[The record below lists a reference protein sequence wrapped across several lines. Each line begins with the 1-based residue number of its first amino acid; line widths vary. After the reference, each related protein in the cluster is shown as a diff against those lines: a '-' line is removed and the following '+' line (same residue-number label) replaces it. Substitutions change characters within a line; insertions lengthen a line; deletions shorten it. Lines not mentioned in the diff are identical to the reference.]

1 MNEVTTITVYSKYD
15 LDIRKT
21 FNSIDED
28 TLLDLDLPAT
38 KFVIK
43 DLLPQG
49 LAIIGGSPKVGKSW
63 LMLDWCVRIAKGEK
77 IWNFPVTQGTT
88 LYVSL
93 EDTASRLQERLL
105 SVTDEAPNVFFT
117 TFSFKIG
124 EGLEEQIKNFVA
136 EHPDT
141 VLIVIDTFQMVRNTG
156 SEVSYASDYNEVEV
170 IKKLAEELKI
180 TILLVHH
187 LRKQGDSDPFNMLS
201 GTTGISGALD
211 TTLILDRS
219 NRNKNNATLTCTG
232 RDIESRELELTFS
245 ADTHTW
251 ELLSDSIENPEIL
264 LPDEIN
270 QLIAYMKRT
279 CFYVGSNTEFAE
291 DFSSFCGKAITP
303 SALKRLMNKHR
314 YALED
319 NGVFFD
325 SYRSNGKRFLNI
337 RYVSE
342 SDGSDVNDANISGVK
357 NVVNAVP
364 VVPVPA

>member
-1 MNEVTTITVYSKYD
+1 MPKSKK
-15 LDIRKT
+15 LAV
-21 FNSIDED
+21 IDGE
-28 TLLDLDLPAT
+28 TLMDMRLEPVRYCIEGVLS
-38 KFVIK
+38 
-43 DLLPQG
+43 QG
-49 LAIIGGSPKVGKSW
+49 VAMICGSPKIGKSW
-63 LMLDWCVRIAKGEK
+63 MMLDWTIRIAKGEDV
-77 IWNFPVTQGTT
+77 WNFKTTKGAT
-88 LYVSL
+88 LYLCL
-93 EDTASRLQERLL
+93 EDNWNRVQSRLFE
-105 SVTDEAPNVFFT
+105 VTDEAPNNAYFAI
-117 TFSFKIG
+117 SSCSLAD
-124 EGLEEQIKNFVA
+124 GLEKQITDFVT
-136 EHPDT
+136 EHKDT
-141 VLIVIDTFQMVRNTG
+141 VLVIIDTFQMIRNRDKD
-156 SEVSYASDYNEVEV
+156 VSYANDYQEIERL
-170 IKKLAEELKI
+170 KALADKLKI

-187 LRKQGDSDPFNMLS
+187 LRKQSDSDPLNKIS

-279 CFYVGSNTEFAE
+279 CFYVGSNSEFAE

-314 YALED
+314 FALED

-325 SYRSNGKRFLNI
+325 SYRSNRKRFLNI

-342 SDGSDVNDANISGVK
+342 SDGSDVNDGKINGVK
-357 NVVNAVP
+357 TAVPAVP
-364 VVPVPA
+364 VVPVVA